1 MVLNVAITKKITDF
15 VRIKPRSMQEISEH
29 IKKNW
34 RTAERYVEKIEKESG
49 HLSTRIFREGTRG
62 ALKIVY
68 WNAMEE
74 IHSTTFQEEI
84 LEKVMRGQHK
94 DDFSPFDIYQ
104 HVEDKNKKVYLQD
117 VSKINPE
124 TEITEGEDLIG
135 FLRSASKQVIVFSGN
150 LSWVQAKQGKTKIIN
165 IVRELLKRNVSIK
178 VVARVS
184 MVGAD
189 NAKTLLALNH
199 EVGKDLIEIK
209 HRRHPLRA
217 MIIDN
222 RIVKLREIK
231 TPEYYEPGELRKKVE
246 IFYEIY
252 DKEWIEWM
260 QKIFWKMFST
270 GMPAEKR
277 IKEIES
283 VQKKLGE

>member
-1 MVLNVAITKKITDF
+1 MVLDVAITKKITDF
-15 VRIKPRSMQEISEH
+15 VRRKPRSMQEVSEH

-34 RTAERYVEKIEKESG
+34 RTAERYVEKIEKENGS
-49 HLSTRIFREGTRG
+49 LSTRIFREGTRG

-84 LEKVMRGQHK
+84 IEKVMRGQHK

-104 HVEDKNKKVYLQD
+104 HVEDKNKRVYLQD

-165 IVRELLKRNVSIK
+165 IVRELIKRNVSIK

-222 RIVKLREIK
+222 RVVKLREIK